1 MSGEILSGLLEIAKV
16 PGLMK
21 EVYGDL
27 AKPGVSQ
34 VGKMFG
40 TILGLGNT
48 ALWPIA
54 FANGAAEI
62 ALKENLERL
71 RVRLSKVPIEQVLPA
86 APEIG
91 VPLAEKM
98 AISRDASIANLYVE
112 LLAKASI
119 ENQSALVHPAFIG
132 MLEALSPDE
141 AYLLPYFNNRLPK
154 IDIILSSD
162 DGATFRYVFKN
173 QINLSLPR
181 PLEFPINF
189 FSYLNNLQR
198 LGVIEISDT
207 LRVKEDGDPY
217 LPLEAIY
224 RPMAESMAT
233 PNSNEKAIV
242 KRGMIS
248 ATEFG
253 KLFIRACTQ
262 ALE

>member
-1 MSGEILSGLLEIAKV
+1 MNGEILSGLLEITKV

-62 ALKENLERL
+62 ALRENLERL
-71 RVRLSKVPIEQVLPA
+71 RIRLSKIPIEQVIPA
-86 APEIG
+86 VPEIG
-91 VPLAEKM
+91 VPLAEKI
-98 AISRDASIANLYVE
+98 AISRDVSIAVLYVE

-119 ENQSALVHPAFIG
+119 ESQSALVHPAFIA

-154 IDIILSSD
+154 IDIKLSSD
-162 DGATFRYVFKN
+162 GGVTFRYVLKN
-173 QINLSLPR
+173 KINLSLPR

-189 FSYLNNLQR
+189 SGYLNNLQR
-198 LGVIEISDT
+198 LGIIEISDT
-207 LRVKEDGDPY
+207 LRVKEDPDPY
-217 LPLEAIY
+217 LPLEAVY
-224 RPMAESMAT
+224 RALAESMTT
-233 PNSNEKAIV
+233 PDSNEEAIV
-242 KRGMIS
+242 NRGMIS

-262 ALE
+262 TLN